1 MKQIEN
7 FENIEELSSGLE
19 KGIYV
24 LQIRKVKDI
33 VEKQYLEVKFD
44 IFDGPNKGYF
54 ARLSNENYDNWSNIG
69 IYRASYKETATK
81 FFKNFIT
88 SVQKSNQNYIWNWDE
103 NTLVGRLFV
112 GVFDEE
118 EYVNKDGDIS
128 TIVKLQSVR
137 SLESMRNGE
146 IKLPGLKKLKKQ
158 EEKSEGFDT
167 TFLNALPF

>member
-24 LQIRKVKDI
+24 LQVKKVKDI

-44 IFDGPNKGYF
+44 IVDGKNKGYF
-54 ARLSNENYDNWSNIG
+54 ERLSNGNYDNWSNIG

-88 SVQKSNQNYIWNWDE
+88 SIQKSNSNYLWNWDE
-103 NTLVGRLFV
+103 NSLVGKLFV

-118 EYVNKDGDIS
+118 EYINKDGDVATVI
-128 TIVKLQSVR
+128 KLQSVR
-137 SLESMRNGE
+137 SLDAMRKCD

-158 EEKSEGFDT
+158 EEKSEGFEVV
-167 TFLNALPF
+167 LNDLPF